1 MKKKTKK
8 KKKKTKTKT
17 KKKEEDEGCVSKDLC
32 GGLLTHPLK
41 FGHREG
47 EPWSGKLLRSRLA
60 SRLLSLVPIRLLSLH
75 PPGFFPYTH
84 LPSFPSDAYPRPQ

>member
-1 MKKKTKK
+1 MDE
-8 KKKKTKTKT
+8 
-17 KKKEEDEGCVSKDLC
+17 EEDEEEEEEEDEDEDEEDCAKEEGCVSKDLC

-41 FGHREG
+41 WGHREG

-75 PPGFFPYTH
+75 PPGFFP
-84 LPSFPSDAYPRPQ
+84 